1 MSKNNFL
8 HSLAAT
14 SDTEPST
21 QEQERRCLLPILYL
35 SKVLTYLLTRGAS
48 SNSRREQLKGQVKN
62 MSSGRPIKCVVV
74 GDGTVGKT
82 CMLISYTTDSFPGE
96 YVPTVFDNY
105 SAPMVCDGVPVSL
118 GLWDTA
124 GQEDYDRLRPLSY
137 PQTDVF
143 LICFSVVSPSSFE
156 NVTSKWCPE
165 IKHHCADAPILLI
178 GTKIDLRED
187 KETLQILAENGQA
200 PIKREQGQKLAN
212 KIRAV
217 KYLECS
223 ALTQRGLKQVFDEAV
238 RAVLRPQPVRRR
250 QRKCNL
256 L

>member
-1 MSKNNFL
+1 
-8 HSLAAT
+8 
-14 SDTEPST
+14 
-21 QEQERRCLLPILYL
+21 
-35 SKVLTYLLTRGAS
+35 
-48 SNSRREQLKGQVKN
+48 

-82 CMLISYTTDSFPGE
+82 CMLISYTTDSFPKE

-105 SAPMVCDGVPVSL
+105 SAPMVVDGIPVSL

-156 NVTSKWCPE
+156 NVTSKWYPE
-165 IKHHCADAPILLI
+165 IKHHCPDAPIILV

-187 KETLQILAENGQA
+187 KETLAMLGQA
-200 PIKREQGQKLAN
+200 GQSPVKRESGQKLAN
-212 KIRAV
+212 KIRSV
-217 KYLECS
+217 KYMECS

-238 RAVLRPQPVRRR
+238 RSVLRPEPVKRR
-250 QRKCNL
+250 QRKCAL

>member
-1 MSKNNFL
+1 
-8 HSLAAT
+8 
-14 SDTEPST
+14 
-21 QEQERRCLLPILYL
+21 
-35 SKVLTYLLTRGAS
+35 
-48 SNSRREQLKGQVKN
+48 

-105 SAPMVCDGVPVSL
+105 SAPMVCDGVAVSL

-143 LICFSVVSPSSFE
+143 LICFSVISPSSYE
-156 NVTSKWCPE
+156 NVTSKWYPE
-165 IKHHCADAPILLI
+165 IKHHCPDAPIILV
-178 GTKIDLRED
+178 GTKIDLRDD
-187 KETLQILAENGQA
+187 KDMLSYLSEQGMS
-200 PIKREQGQKLAN
+200 PIKREQGQKLAS

-223 ALTQRGLKQVFDEAV
+223 ALTQRGLKQVFEEAV
-238 RAVLRPQPVRRR
+238 RAVIRPEPVKRK
-250 QRKCNL
+250 QRKCAIL
-256 L
+256 